1 MSDSSIMS
9 LIWASAFVIITIVIA
24 VATIIYEKITRRKD
38 K

>member
-24 VATIIYEKITRRKD
+24 VATIIYEKNNQK
-38 K
+38 KG